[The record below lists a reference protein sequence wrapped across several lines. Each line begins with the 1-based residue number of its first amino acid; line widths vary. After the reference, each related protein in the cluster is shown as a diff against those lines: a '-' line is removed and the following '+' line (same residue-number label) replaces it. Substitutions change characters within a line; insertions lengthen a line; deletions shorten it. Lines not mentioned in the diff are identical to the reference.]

1 MDVEQNVATLL
12 VLGDVSLPA
21 VPSGV
26 NVLNFEDAEALVD
39 AAQAHTWP
47 LIVSSATN
55 VGELPTPPK
64 TLSVAVCQSPEEG
77 MVAASAVA
85 VPLWDIAAAELA
97 LVNAL
102 GVRDRLRQLS
112 EEVATTAA
120 DYEDFV
126 HAVSHDLKGPLQG
139 IIGLSGLLMEQS
151 GVRVFPQVGAYAG
164 RIEGEADRLASM
176 ISALTAYTRLGRP
189 RPVLSKVSLGALID
203 TISAS
208 AIRRHTNRFPRFQV
222 APDVGVVHANEQLLT
237 VAIDALIDNA
247 VRFTEAG
254 PLQIGVAWR
263 VTDEGRGVLSI
274 SDSGIGIADHALE
287 AVFELFTRLDKRRT
301 DGIGVGLTMARRAV
315 ELCGGTLTLTST
327 PGEGTTAHLELA
339 LSS

>member
-1 MDVEQNVATLL
+1 MDGDQNVATLL

-21 VPSGV
+21 VPPGV
-26 NVLNFEDAEALVD
+26 DVLNFEEVAALVD
-39 AAQAHTWP
+39 AAHAYSWP
-47 LIVSSATN
+47 LIVTSATK
-55 VGELPTPPK
+55 VDELPSLAK
-64 TLSVAVCQSPEEG
+64 TLSVAVCHSPEEG
-77 MVAASAVA
+77 VAAASALA
-85 VPLWDIAAAELA
+85 LPLWDIAAADLA
-97 LVNAL
+97 LLNAL

-112 EEVATTAA
+112 QQVAATAA
-120 DYEDFV
+120 DHEDFV

-189 RPVLSKVSLGALID
+189 RPALSKVSLGALID

-208 AIRRHTNRFPRFQV
+208 AIRRHTNRFPRFQI
-222 APDVGVVHANEQLLT
+222 APDVGDVHANEQLLT

-247 VRFTEAG
+247 VRFTEPG

-274 SDSGIGIADHALE
+274 SDAGIGIAEHGLE

-327 PGEGTTAHLELA
+327 PGEGTTAHLELD